1 MRFGISIVSLLV
13 VLFGSLTVL
22 GAERQKT
29 PYKAYIASDGV
40 YVRSGPGKNYYP
52 TMKLPL
58 GAEVEVYR
66 HDPGGWYAIKPP
78 EESFTW
84 VAARYVE
91 VDEDGLGTIKGEQV
105 AARVGSTFSDIR
117 DVIQV
122 RMYEGEVVE
131 ILGEKQFTG
140 TSEAGKWYRVAPPS
154 GEFRWVFGRLVDANY
169 MTSGVRSTAGTTS
182 PLLIPPR
189 PPARPQKDVQEKL
202 EEPAHLSDLDN
213 DSDVAGDTD
222 FAVIEPG
229 VLDLSEERIGGSE
242 VEFEPKPRQ
251 ADWVAADGT
260 GADLSE
266 PRPIRPERAATYE
279 EPAKAAAEASTRP
292 KKSTGYVSPRLPELN
307 EPEEDERARPRAVD
321 RPLLPFGESLDR
333 LEFELARMLSEEP
346 TVWSFTE
353 LDIQAQS
360 LLERARTAL
369 ERGKVRLLLKKIAQS
384 DDVKQRYA
392 KFVDTEVQL
401 DRREERL
408 DGLRDEPKWNDSEGT
423 TASARPTAKRY
434 DGYGRLGRI
443 ITSEPNAPRYA
454 LVDDKNNNKVNC
466 YVTPAP
472 GVNLDY
478 YVGRRIGVVGASNY
492 MPNRQARQVMAKH
505 VTPLETASRR

>member
-1 MRFGISIVSLLV
+1 MRFGASIVSLLV

-29 PYKAYIASDGV
+29 PYKAYVVSDGV

-140 TSEAGKWYRVAPPS
+140 TSEAGKWYRIAPPS

-169 MTSGVRSTAGTTS
+169 MTSGVRSTSGTTS

-189 PPARPQKDVQEKL
+189 PPARPQKDAQEKL
-202 EEPAHLSDLDN
+202 EEPAHLSDLD
-213 DSDVAGDTD
+213 DESDGADDTD

-242 VEFEPKPRQ
+242 AEVDPEPQQ

-260 GADLSE
+260 TDVRE
-266 PRPIRPERAATYE
+266 PKPIRPERVAAYE
-279 EPAKAAAEASTRP
+279 EPAEATTEASATP
-292 KKSTGYVSPRLPELN
+292 KKSTGYVSPRIPELN
-307 EPEEDERARPRAVD
+307 EPKEDERAKPRTVD
-321 RPLLPFGESLDR
+321 RPLLPFGESLER
-333 LEFELARMLSEEP
+333 LEFELAQMLSEEP

-353 LDIQAQS
+353 LEIQAQS
-360 LLERARTAL
+360 LLERAQTAL
-369 ERGKVRLLLKKIAQS
+369 ERGKVRLLLRKIAQS

-408 DGLRDEPKWNDSEGT
+408 GSLRDEPKWNDAEA
-423 TASARPTAKRY
+423 TAVSANPIAKRY
-434 DGYGRLGRI
+434 DGQGRLGRI
-443 ITSEPNAPRYA
+443 ITSDPNAPRFA
-454 LVDDKNNNKVNC
+454 LVDENKKVNC

-478 YVGRRIGVVGASNY
+478 YVGSRIGVVGTSVY
-492 MPNRQARQVMAKH
+492 MPKRQARQVMAKH